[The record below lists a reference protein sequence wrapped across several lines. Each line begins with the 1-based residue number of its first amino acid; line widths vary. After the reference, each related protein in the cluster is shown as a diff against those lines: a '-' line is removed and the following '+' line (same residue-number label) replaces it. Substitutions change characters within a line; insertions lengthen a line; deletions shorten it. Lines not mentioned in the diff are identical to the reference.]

1 MEYPELADYLCKKA
15 LEKYGSKIGIVAVYG
30 SFVTGTQ
37 TSYSDLD
44 LYAILDSGTKS
55 RPKWSFIYNGI
66 PVDFWSMSWKDA
78 EQLAEGGEDHVW
90 SVSASL
96 FHNNKVLHSRSPE
109 DLRRFEEIKAKTSV
123 TQEEHLKIILDIFSR
138 LFIYPEIVKRAGMQN
153 DLLSARWAGWNLIN
167 SSIEIITRINNNYL
181 TKNWG
186 SNLHQVL
193 DLPLLPKDFSEY
205 VQHLTTSDNIDVILL
220 NSVQFLESLD
230 QIISRFQKKM
240 IVERYD
246 ITENFADDF
255 IGITEYIGKILSAC
269 QEKNIHKASFAASEL
284 QIWIAEILNKSKY
297 PQYVN
302 TYKYNL
308 YQEVNSEYKRLQFP
322 DLSEHISKPDF
333 GGLKTATEKLEV
345 MLKDMSRQYGVRN
358 REFFSKEEIGNY
370 FDNLA

>member
-15 LEKYGSKIGIVAVYG
+15 LKKYRNEIGIVAVYG

-37 TSYSDLD
+37 TPYSDLD

-55 RPKWSFIYNGI
+55 RPKWSFIYNGV

-96 FHNNKVLHSRSPE
+96 FHNNRVLYSRSSE
-109 DLRRFEEIKAKTSV
+109 DLRRFEQIKAKTSV
-123 TQEEHLKIILDIFSR
+123 TQEKHLKIILDIFSR

-153 DLLSARWAGWNLIN
+153 DLLSARWAGWNLVN
-167 SSIEIITRINNNYL
+167 SSIEIITRINSNFL

-193 DLPLLPKDFSEY
+193 DLPRLPKDFPEY
-205 VQHLTTSDNIDVILL
+205 VQHLTTSDNIDVILM

-230 QIISRFQKKM
+230 RFISRFQKKL
-240 IVERYD
+240 IVASYD
-246 ITENFADDF
+246 FTARFADHF
-255 IGITEYIGKILSAC
+255 ISIKEYIGKILSAC

-284 QIWIAEILNKSKY
+284 QIWIAEILNSSKY

-322 DLSEHISKPDF
+322 DLSKYISTRNF
-333 GGLKTATEKLEV
+333 VGLRSATEKLEA
-345 MLKDMSRQYGVRN
+345 MLKDISRQYGVKN
-358 REFFSKEEIGNY
+358 REFISKEEIRDY